1 MKTTNLWLVLILGF
15 ALVTALFPE
24 LALAQFSG
32 GAFESKVNGVTSGLI
47 NFLLPAAS
55 IIGLVYSAILA
66 ASGDAS
72 AKSRMTLIAIC
83 SVVGMLAPLLI
94 RWLQGLV
101 N

>member
-1 MKTTNLWLVLILGF
+1 MLLLVGISIF
-15 ALVTALFPE
+15 SVFYPE
-24 LALAQFSG
+24 FALAQFSG
-32 GAFESKVNGVTSGLI
+32 GALESKVNGVTSGLI

-72 AKSRMTLIAIC
+72 AKSRMTLIAVC
-83 SVVGMLAPLLI
+83 CVVGMLAPMLI